1 MLQKCTC
8 LSGRIDRNLTRGYF
22 GDIHLLHWARLPM
35 HFLEP
40 AGIFIHYTPKRRRV
54 RPLDVGAGLQIYQA
68 GEALPA
74 VRS

>member
-1 MLQKCTC
+1 MLRKCIC
-8 LSGRIDRNLTRGYF
+8 LSRRIDRNLTRGYF
-22 GDIHLLHWARLPM
+22 GDIHLLHSARLPM

-40 AGIFIHYTPKRRRV
+40 AGIVIHYIPKQRRV
-54 RPLDVGAGLQIYQA
+54 RPLDVGAGLHLYQA